1 MLCPRTFQGSGFP
14 VRSFPGPR
22 IFMEGEFF
30 RSAVALGSVKRYFW
44 LSKLGRCCWHLVG
57 GGQGGCSTPCH
68 VQDTPLQGGTP
79 SRLAVVPRGE
89 TLLCG
94 ASHLLGTSGSVRR
107 LQLVSL
113 ERAKFLSR
121 PDVQVSEF

>member
-1 MLCPRTFQGSGFP
+1 MLCPRTFQGFGFP

-22 IFMEGEFF
+22 IFTEGKFF

-44 LSKLGRCCWHLVG
+44 LSKLGRCCCHLMG
-57 GGQGGCSTPCH
+57 GGQGGCSAPCH
-68 VQDTPLQGGTP
+68 VQDTP
-79 SRLAVVPRGE
+79 SRLAMVPQGE

-94 ASHLLGTSGSVRR
+94 ASHLLGTVGSV
-107 LQLVSL
+107 LCPQLVSS
-113 ERAKFLSR
+113 ERAKSLSR